1 MIQSP
6 WEKLTP
12 ATVKYCENNLH
23 AWVRQPANTWSNLG
37 YVLVGLWLY
46 VQFRI
51 QSPSLWMGI
60 IPITAI
66 AVGITSGL
74 YHASYSFVFQVTDL
88 ASMYLFSSFLVT
100 FNLKRLVSMPDG
112 VSYLLYFGLFLVSF
126 VAFMLIRKRSG
137 FLIFAAQVLVAMAL
151 ETAAWFGGETAS
163 RLNYIVAIA
172 LLAVSLVFW
181 IVDYK
186 GRFFDPDDHVL
197 QGHAVWHL
205 LSAVC
210 LLFIYHYY
218 LQFA

>member
-46 VQFRI
+46 AQFKV

-74 YHASYSFVFQVTDL
+74 YHASYSFVFQVADL

-100 FNLKRLVSMPDG
+100 FNLKRLVSMPDS
-112 VSYLLYFGLFLVSF
+112 VSYLLYFGLFLASF

-151 ETAAWFGGETAS
+151 EVAAWFGSETAS
-163 RLNYIVAIA
+163 RLNYVVAIA

-205 LSAVC
+205 LSAIC
-210 LLFIYHYY
+210 LLFIYRYY
-218 LQFA
+218 LQFG

>member
-46 VQFRI
+46 VQFRT

-126 VAFMLIRKRSG
+126 VAFMLLRKRSG

-151 ETAAWFGGETAS
+151 EAAAWFGAETAN

-205 LSAVC
+205 LSAIC